1 MKAIISSIT
10 ITLLLL
16 VNTTYAQQY
25 RTVEKEVKYYVKW
38 FENIVPLTATQHDK
52 MIAVRTEY
60 VKELRT
66 WKAKK
71 YTEHHEKLTIDKRYW
86 KNRDKVLSETQV
98 ITLRTYLTT
107 KHEVD
112 QLDDIIHFSEVQK
125 EEFFNKILP
134 INRNLVMA
142 SNEFGIYNASY
153 LAIEEESMS
162 QKDKLKAAM
171 FTAKQQHDYILH
183 KSSYEKKVKGFTDAY
198 SKNELEETETYNLL
212 EPTINK

>member
-1 MKAIISSIT
+1 MKAIISTIT

-38 FENIVPLTATQHDK
+38 FEKIIPLTPTQHDR
-52 MIAVRTEY
+52 MIVVRTEY

-71 YTEHHEKLTIDKRYW
+71 YTEHQEKLTIDKKYW
-86 KNRDKVLSETQV
+86 KKRDKVLNPTQV
-98 ITLRTYLTT
+98 TTLCTYLTT

-112 QLDDIIHFSEVQK
+112 QLDDIIHFTEVQK
-125 EEFFNKILP
+125 EEFFSKILP
-134 INRNLVMA
+134 INRNLVIA
-142 SNEFGIYNASY
+142 SYEYGMYNAAY
-153 LAIEEESMS
+153 LTIEEESMI
-162 QKDKLKAAM
+162 QKDKLKAEM
-171 FTAKQQHDYILH
+171 FTAEQQHDYILH
-183 KSSYEKKVKGFTDAY
+183 KSSYEKKVKGFKDAY

-212 EPTINK
+212 EPTINR